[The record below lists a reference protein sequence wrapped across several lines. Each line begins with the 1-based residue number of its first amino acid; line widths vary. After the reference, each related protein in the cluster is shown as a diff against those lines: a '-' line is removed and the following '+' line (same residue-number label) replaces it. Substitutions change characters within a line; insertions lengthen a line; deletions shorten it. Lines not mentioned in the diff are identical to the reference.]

1 MGYGK
6 NQEYNSFAN
15 IHCCAETSTIGRFE
29 FHSTEN
35 VAMTN

>member
-6 NQEYNSFAN
+6 TQEYNSFAN
-15 IHCCAETSTIGRFE
+15 IHCAETNTIGQFE